1 VGVGPPVPLSSLVG
15 RDGEVQEINAR
26 LQEHRLVT
34 LTGPGGCGKTR
45 LAVAVA
51 AAAGLTTCWLDLAP
65 VDHSGVAAAA
75 ASALGLERVPVE
87 DLPAALA
94 AAVDAVRGPHLLLVV
109 DNAEHVVA
117 AAATLVATLLARC
130 PGLRVLA
137 TSRQPLGVG
146 GELVWA
152 VPALTPPPIDVT
164 PDRLRDFAAAR
175 CFLERVEAASG
186 RYPSRDE
193 TPVVARLCRRLD
205 GMPLALELAAAR
217 TTALSVGQLDDRL
230 SDALHLLTGGPRTS
244 PDRHRTMRATL
255 DWSYTLLDEPERVLL
270 RRLAVFAGSF
280 RLDAAEAVCGPGP
293 TLDALTALVGHSL
306 VTTTGA
312 ADGPRFRL
320 LEVVRQY
327 AAEKLAD
334 AGEAAEL
341 AERHA
346 AHVARVMRVA
356 ETTLRPPVRPS
367 DPRGATLARCEADH
381 ADLLAALQWAAGEPS
396 RAVILAQLA
405 ASSWWFWWMCGH
417 ISTGAR
423 WMRRALDAARARGL
437 PDEVLVELWHG
448 AGWLARHLGDH
459 HEAARLLQAAHDG
472 YVTAGDA
479 LGESVTAHRM
489 AAVAIAV
496 DPALAVPH
504 LDASA
509 AAARRARDDW
519 ALACSSYWRGVWC
532 RVDPAAAALVPDG
545 GLALLRRAG
554 ELFVRC
560 GDGWAVGRT
569 HGTLAWTLVELG
581 VLDEAATELVQARQ
595 LGELTQDRWGLA
607 LWSVHETLLH
617 RARGDR
623 RRAAAS
629 AAAALAAFTALGDRH
644 ETRRVLGIA
653 ADVAA
658 DLGDE
663 DTAARL
669 RQAAEELDLAPIPQL
684 RAVLLGLAGG
694 RDRSALPAG
703 LSSREAEVL
712 ALVAEGLSDTEIGSR
727 LHLSTRTVGGH
738 LSSAYRKLGVRSRTA
753 AVRKATHL
761 GLFPVAE
768 TGRQT
773 GGFAHHA
780 AARPP

>member
-1 VGVGPPVPLSSLVG
+1 
-15 RDGEVQEINAR
+15 
-26 LQEHRLVT
+26 
-34 LTGPGGCGKTR
+34 
-45 LAVAVA
+45 
-51 AAAGLTTCWLDLAP
+51 
-65 VDHSGVAAAA
+65 
-75 ASALGLERVPVE
+75 
-87 DLPAALA
+87 
-94 AAVDAVRGPHLLLVV
+94 
-109 DNAEHVVA
+109 
-117 AAATLVATLLARC
+117 
-130 PGLRVLA
+130 
-137 TSRQPLGVG
+137 
-146 GELVWA
+146 
-152 VPALTPPPIDVT
+152 
-164 PDRLRDFAAAR
+164 
-175 CFLERVEAASG
+175 
-186 RYPSRDE
+186 
-193 TPVVARLCRRLD
+193 
-205 GMPLALELAAAR
+205 
-217 TTALSVGQLDDRL
+217 
-230 SDALHLLTGGPRTS
+230 
-244 PDRHRTMRATL
+244 MRATL

-306 VTTTGA
+306 VTTTAA

-346 AHVARVMRVA
+346 AHVAMVMRVA
-356 ETTLRPPVRPS
+356 ESTLRPPVRPS

-423 WMRRALDAARARGL
+423 WMRRALDAAQARGL

-459 HEAARLLQAAHDG
+459 NEAARLLQAAHDG
-472 YVTAGDA
+472 YVAAGDA

-532 RVDPAAAALVPDG
+532 RVAPAAAALVPDG
-545 GLALLRRAG
+545 GVALLRRAG

-569 HGTLAWTLVELG
+569 HGTLAWTLVETG
-581 VLDEAATELVQARQ
+581 MLDEAATELVQARQ

-644 ETRRVLGIA
+644 ETRRVVRTPTRSTPPRAVPSPRSRSARGCTTASARTWLGQSWPRPCARWRAWARSRPTARPAGGPRWASPGRTTYPSAGRQSRSARRA
-653 ADVAA
+653 APPRRPRRAA
-658 DLGDE
+658 DLG
-663 DTAARL
+663 
-669 RQAAEELDLAPIPQL
+669 
-684 RAVLLGLAGG
+684 V
-694 RDRSALPAG
+694 
-703 LSSREAEVL
+703 
-712 ALVAEGLSDTEIGSR
+712 
-727 LHLSTRTVGGH
+727 
-738 LSSAYRKLGVRSRTA
+738 
-753 AVRKATHL
+753 
-761 GLFPVAE
+761 
-768 TGRQT
+768 
-773 GGFAHHA
+773 HHDNS
-780 AARPP
+780 